1 MDRIR
6 LRPTPRSSRS
16 APRRPA
22 DDAVLL
28 AVPRSQH
35 ICRNTIM
42 GDHGTS
48 SGHLPATALALPAL
62 CCSCNIE
69 RVASR
74 RLNLATAIKNDIA
87 GWTAPTARSQD
98 RAACLGDRMHEH
110 GPKGPICSA
119 CARSKPFRR
128 RPLVDKVNAALPA
141 PSELFGCSRRYR
153 RCLRNRCCVGSDV
166 VAVLHSLPSDC

>member
-62 CCSCNIE
+62 GCSCNIE
-69 RVASR
+69 RDASR

-110 GPKGPICSA
+110 GPK
-119 CARSKPFRR
+119 ARSARR
-128 RPLVDKVNAALPA
+128 VRGRNRFVVDPLVDKVNAALPA
-141 PSELFGCSRRYR
+141 LSELFGCSRRYR
-153 RCLRNRCCVGSDV
+153 RCPRNRCCVGSDV